1 MIFGIIN
8 LINFDGGYFMKLS
21 KKIISVILC
30 VVMFFT
36 MSAVAIT
43 AYAEDDVTPVVFIP
57 GIGQSQ
63 TYKYDDDGN
72 EVASWNML
80 HVNTDF
86 ASYSIFD
93 WVKMLRLVAGLV
105 TTIIVQRDVV
115 SESTVKGALEVL
127 FVDHLRNDDG
137 TFVNNV
143 VTPNYPCP
151 ISGYNE
157 DARSIFDRRIPCQA
171 LVDEIGED
179 NVYCYNYSIFSN
191 TFENAEGL
199 NDYIEEVV
207 LPQTGSDKV
216 ILVPMSMGASVVNNY
231 LNLYPDSGRIEKI
244 ISVVGAWQGSDVFA
258 DLMLA
263 DFDENAP
270 DMVYTDAIQ
279 QIGVDAMTGSLIN
292 IAVRI
297 LPKQE
302 VDNLLYDIISAF
314 VKTLIV
320 PNTSLIS
327 LCPPD
332 RYEEFADRYLQGE
345 ELAATKAQT
354 DSYAKAQ
361 RELKER
367 LEYQQEKYGTELY
380 FIAGYNLG
388 FGGGSG
394 DFGFFKFFETQDTT
408 NSDEVIEISSTAPG
422 TTYVPAGTTF
432 SDEYIA
438 DPSHHVSPDGSI
450 DTSTAYF
457 EKTTWYFN
465 KQYHELTENNIALNL
480 AYDIAM
486 NKVKSIDDCKD
497 KYPQFNNVRNLKK
510 LNRYLDDAEQVF
522 KLNVLSAEDDAAL
535 KKAVADANVVI
546 ANTIIDTETDNK
558 TTENMRS
565 IMAEIVAEY
574 DLATDEVKEQLNYDG
589 LMRDDYKPESEPD
602 KTTVVLTSVLGV
614 TAKILTLIFGKKGF
628 GDFWSFIF

>member
-1 MIFGIIN
+1 MEI
-8 LINFDGGYFMKLS
+8 FMKLS

-345 ELAATKAQT
+345 ALAATKAQT

>member
-1 MIFGIIN
+1 
-8 LINFDGGYFMKLS
+8 MKLS

-30 VVMFFT
+30 VIMVFT

-43 AYAEDDVTPVVFIP
+43 ANAKDDVTPVVFIP

-63 TYKYDDDGN
+63 TYKYDDEGKQI
-72 EVASWNML
+72 ASWNML

-86 ASYSIFD
+86 ASYSIID
-93 WVKMLRLVAGLV
+93 WVKMIRLVAGLIV
-105 TTIIVQRDVV
+105 TIAVQRDVV
-115 SESTVKGALEVL
+115 SESTIKGALEVL
-127 FVDHLRNDDG
+127 FVDHLRNADG
-137 TFVNNV
+137 SFVNNV

-157 DARSIFDRRIPCQA
+157 DARGIFNRRIPCQA

-191 TFENAEGL
+191 TFENAQGL
-199 NDYIEEVV
+199 NDYIENVV

-231 LNLYPDSGRIEKI
+231 LNLYPDAGRVEKI
-244 ISVVGAWQGSDVFA
+244 ISVVGAWQGSSVFA

-270 DMVYTDAIQ
+270 DLVYTDAIQ

-292 IAVRI
+292 IAARI

-332 RYEEFADRYLQGE
+332 RYEEFADKYLQGE
-345 ELAATKAQT
+345 EHAETKAQA

-361 RELKER
+361 REVKER
-367 LEYQQEKYGTELY
+367 LEYQQEKFGTELY

-422 TTYVPAGTTF
+422 TSYVPAGTSF

-465 KQYHELTENNIALNL
+465 KQYHELTNNNIALNL

-486 NKVKSIDDCKD
+486 NKVKSIDDWKD
-497 KYPQFNNVRNLKK
+497 TYPQFNNVRNLKK
-510 LNRYLDDAEQVF
+510 LNRYLGDAEQVF
-522 KLNVLSAEDDAAL
+522 KLGVLSAEDDAAL
-535 KKAVADANVVI
+535 RKAVADANAVI
-546 ANTIIDTETDNK
+546 ANTVIDPETDNK

-565 IMAEIVAEY
+565 IMAELVAKY
-574 DLATDEVKEQLNYDG
+574 DLATEEVKEQLDYDG
-589 LMRDDYKPESEPD
+589 LMRGDYKPASEPD
-602 KTTVVLTSVLGV
+602 KTTVVLTSALGAV
-614 TAKILTLIFGKKGF
+614 AKVLTLIFGKKGF

>member
-1 MIFGIIN
+1 
-8 LINFDGGYFMKLS
+8 
-21 KKIISVILC
+21 
-30 VVMFFT
+30 
-36 MSAVAIT
+36 
-43 AYAEDDVTPVVFIP
+43 
-57 GIGQSQ
+57 
-63 TYKYDDDGN
+63 
-72 EVASWNML
+72 
-80 HVNTDF
+80 
-86 ASYSIFD
+86 
-93 WVKMLRLVAGLV
+93 
-105 TTIIVQRDVV
+105 
-115 SESTVKGALEVL
+115 
-127 FVDHLRNDDG
+127 
-137 TFVNNV
+137 
-143 VTPNYPCP
+143 
-151 ISGYNE
+151 
-157 DARSIFDRRIPCQA
+157 
-171 LVDEIGED
+171 
-179 NVYCYNYSIFSN
+179 
-191 TFENAEGL
+191 
-199 NDYIEEVV
+199 
-207 LPQTGSDKV
+207 
-216 ILVPMSMGASVVNNY
+216 MSMGASVVNNY
-231 LNLYPDSGRIEKI
+231 LNLYPDSNRIEKI
-244 ISVVGAWQGSDVFA
+244 ISVVGAWQGSSVFA

-332 RYEEFADRYLQGE
+332 RYEEFADKYLQGE
-345 ELAATKAQT
+345 EFAETKAQT

-394 DFGFFKFFETQDTT
+394 DFGFFKFFETQDST

-422 TTYVPAGTTF
+422 TSYVPAGTSF
-432 SDEYIA
+432 SDEYKA
-438 DPSHHVSPDGSI
+438 DPAHHVSPDGSI

-465 KQYHELTENNIALNL
+465 KQYHELTNNNIALKL

-497 KYPQFNNVRNLKK
+497 TYPQFNNVRNLKK
-510 LNRYLDDAEQVF
+510 LNRYLGDAEQVF
-522 KLNVLSAEDDAAL
+522 KLGVLSAEDDAAL
-535 KKAVADANVVI
+535 KKAVADANAVI
-546 ANTIIDTETDNK
+546 ANTIIDPATDDK

-565 IMAEIVAEY
+565 IMAELVAKY
-574 DLATDEVKEQLNYDG
+574 DLATEEVKEQLDYDG
-589 LMRDDYKPESEPD
+589 LMRGDYKPASEPD
-602 KTTVVLTSVLGV
+602 KTTVVLTSVLGA

>member
-1 MIFGIIN
+1 
-8 LINFDGGYFMKLS
+8 MKLS

-30 VVMFFT
+30 VIMVFT

-43 AYAEDDVTPVVFIP
+43 ANAKDDVTPVVFIP

-63 TYKYDDDGN
+63 TYKYDDEGN
-72 EVASWNML
+72 EIASWNML

-86 ASYSIFD
+86 ASFSIID
-93 WVKMLRLVAGLV
+93 WVKMIRLVAGLV
-105 TTIIVQRDVV
+105 VTIAVQRDVV
-115 SESTVKGALEVL
+115 SESTIKGALEVL
-127 FVDHLRNDDG
+127 FVDHLRKDDG

-157 DARSIFDRRIPCQA
+157 KARGIFDRRIPCQA

-191 TFENAEGL
+191 TFENAQGL
-199 NDYIEEVV
+199 NDYIENVV

-231 LNLYPDSGRIEKI
+231 LNLYPDSNRIEKI
-244 ISVVGAWQGSDVFA
+244 ISVVGAWQGSSVFA

-332 RYEEFADRYLQGE
+332 RYEEFADKYLQGE
-345 ELAATKAQT
+345 EFAETKAQT

-394 DFGFFKFFETQDTT
+394 DFGFFKFFETQDST

-422 TTYVPAGTTF
+422 TSYVPAGTSF
-432 SDEYIA
+432 SDEYKA
-438 DPSHHVSPDGSI
+438 DPTHHVSPDGSI

-465 KQYHELTENNIALNL
+465 KQYHELTNNNIALKL

-497 KYPQFNNVRNLKK
+497 TYPRFNNVRNLKK
-510 LNRYLDDAEQVF
+510 LNRYLGDAEQVF
-522 KLNVLSAEDDAAL
+522 KLGVLSAEDDAAL
-535 KKAVADANVVI
+535 KKAVADANAVI
-546 ANTIIDTETDNK
+546 ANTIIDPATDDK

-565 IMAEIVAEY
+565 IMAELVAKY
-574 DLATDEVKEQLNYDG
+574 DLATEEVKEQLDYDG
-589 LMRDDYKPESEPD
+589 LMRGDYKPASEPD
-602 KTTVVLTSVLGV
+602 KATVVLTSVLGA

>member
-1 MIFGIIN
+1 
-8 LINFDGGYFMKLS
+8 MKLS

-30 VVMFFT
+30 VIMVFT

-43 AYAEDDVTPVVFIP
+43 ANAKDDVTPVVFIP

-63 TYKYDDDGN
+63 TYKYDDEGN
-72 EVASWNML
+72 EIASWNML

-86 ASYSIFD
+86 ASFSIID
-93 WVKMLRLVAGLV
+93 WVKMIRLVAGLV
-105 TTIIVQRDVV
+105 VTIAVQRDVV
-115 SESTVKGALEVL
+115 SESTIKGALEVL
-127 FVDHLRNDDG
+127 FVDHLRKDDG

-157 DARSIFDRRIPCQA
+157 KARGIFDRRIPCQA

-191 TFENAEGL
+191 TFENAQGL
-199 NDYIEEVV
+199 NDYIENVV

-231 LNLYPDSGRIEKI
+231 LNLYPDSNRIEKI
-244 ISVVGAWQGSDVFA
+244 ISVVGAWQGSSVFA

-332 RYEEFADRYLQGE
+332 RYEEFADKYLQGE
-345 ELAATKAQT
+345 EFAETKAQT

-394 DFGFFKFFETQDTT
+394 DFGFFKFFETQDST

-422 TTYVPAGTTF
+422 TSYVPAGTSF
-432 SDEYIA
+432 SDEYKA
-438 DPSHHVSPDGSI
+438 DPTHHVSPDGSI

-465 KQYHELTENNIALNL
+465 KQYHELTNNNIALKL

-486 NKVKSIDDCKD
+486 NKVKNVDDCKD
-497 KYPQFNNVRNLKK
+497 TYPQFNNVRNLKK
-510 LNRYLDDAEQVF
+510 LNRYLGDAEQVF
-522 KLNVLSAEDDAAL
+522 KLGVLSAEDDAAL
-535 KKAVADANVVI
+535 KKAVADANAVI
-546 ANTIIDTETDNK
+546 ANTIIDPATDDK

-565 IMAEIVAEY
+565 IMAELVAKY
-574 DLATDEVKEQLNYDG
+574 DLATEEVKEQLDYDG
-589 LMRDDYKPESEPD
+589 LMRGDYKPASEPD
-602 KTTVVLTSVLGV
+602 KTTVVLTSVLGA

>member
-1 MIFGIIN
+1 
-8 LINFDGGYFMKLS
+8 MKLS

-30 VVMFFT
+30 MIMVFT

-43 AYAEDDVTPVVFIP
+43 ANAKDDVTPVVFIP

-63 TYKYDDDGN
+63 TYKYDDEGKQI
-72 EVASWNML
+72 ASWNML

-86 ASYSIFD
+86 ASYSIID
-93 WVKMLRLVAGLV
+93 WVKMIRLVAGLIV
-105 TTIIVQRDVV
+105 TIAVQRDVV
-115 SESTVKGALEVL
+115 SESTIKGALEVL
-127 FVDHLRNDDG
+127 FVDHLRNADG
-137 TFVNNV
+137 SFVNNV

-157 DARSIFDRRIPCQA
+157 DARGIFNRRIPCQA

-191 TFENAEGL
+191 TFENAQGL
-199 NDYIEEVV
+199 NDYIENVV

-231 LNLYPDSGRIEKI
+231 LNLYPDAGRVEKI
-244 ISVVGAWQGSDVFA
+244 ISVVGAWQGSSVFA

-270 DMVYTDAIQ
+270 DLVYTDAIQ

-292 IAVRI
+292 IAARI

-332 RYEEFADRYLQGE
+332 RYEEFADKYLQGE
-345 ELAATKAQT
+345 EHAETKAQA

-361 RELKER
+361 REVKER
-367 LEYQQEKYGTELY
+367 LEYQQEKFGTELY

-394 DFGFFKFFETQDTT
+394 DFGFFKFFESQDTT

-422 TTYVPAGTTF
+422 TSYVPSGTSF

-465 KQYHELTENNIALNL
+465 KQYHELTNNNIALNL

-497 KYPQFNNVRNLKK
+497 TYPQFNNVRNLKK
-510 LNRYLDDAEQVF
+510 LNRYLGDAEQVF
-522 KLNVLSAEDDAAL
+522 KLGVLSAEDDAAL
-535 KKAVADANVVI
+535 RKAVADANAVI
-546 ANTIIDTETDNK
+546 ANTVIDPETDNK

-565 IMAEIVAEY
+565 IMAELVAKY
-574 DLATDEVKEQLNYDG
+574 DLATEEVKEQLDYDG
-589 LMRDDYKPESEPD
+589 LMRGDYKPASEPD
-602 KTTVVLTSVLGV
+602 KTTVVLTSALGAV
-614 TAKILTLIFGKKGF
+614 AKVLTLIFGKKGF

>member
-1 MIFGIIN
+1 
-8 LINFDGGYFMKLS
+8 MKLS
-21 KKIISVILC
+21 RKIISVILC
-30 VVMFFT
+30 VVMVFT

-43 AYAEDDVTPVVFIP
+43 ANAKDDATPVVFIP

-86 ASYSIFD
+86 ASFSIFD

-115 SESTVKGALEVL
+115 SESAVKGALEVL
-127 FVDHLRNDDG
+127 FVDHLRNADG
-137 TFVNNV
+137 EFVNNV

-231 LNLYPDSGRIEKI
+231 LNLYPDAGRVEKI

-292 IAVRI
+292 IAARI

-332 RYEEFADRYLQGE
+332 RYEEFADKYLQGE
-345 ELAATKAQT
+345 ELAETKSQT

-422 TTYVPAGTTF
+422 TSYVPAGTSF

-457 EKTTWYFN
+457 ENTTWYFN

-522 KLNVLSAEDDAAL
+522 KLNVLSAEDNAAL

-546 ANTIIDTETDNK
+546 ANTIIDTEADNK
-558 TTENMRS
+558 ATENMRS
-565 IMAEIVAEY
+565 IMAELVAKY
-574 DLATDEVKEQLNYDG
+574 DLATDEIVEQLNYDG
-589 LMRDDYKPESEPD
+589 LTRDDYKPASEPD

>member
-1 MIFGIIN
+1 MEI
-8 LINFDGGYFMKLS
+8 FMKLS

-345 ELAATKAQT
+345 ELAATKTQT

-565 IMAEIVAEY
+565 IMAELVAEY

>member
-1 MIFGIIN
+1 MEI
-8 LINFDGGYFMKLS
+8 FMKLS

-565 IMAEIVAEY
+565 IMAELVAEY

>member
-1 MIFGIIN
+1 
-8 LINFDGGYFMKLS
+8 MKLS

-30 VVMFFT
+30 VIMVFT

-43 AYAEDDVTPVVFIP
+43 ANAKDDVTPVVFIP

-63 TYKYDDDGN
+63 TYKYDDEGN
-72 EVASWNML
+72 EIASWNML

-86 ASYSIFD
+86 ASFSIID
-93 WVKMLRLVAGLV
+93 WVKMIRLVAGLV
-105 TTIIVQRDVV
+105 VTITVQRDVV
-115 SESTVKGALEVL
+115 SESTIKGALEVL
-127 FVDHLRNDDG
+127 FVDHLRKDDG

-157 DARSIFDRRIPCQA
+157 KARGIFDRRIPCQA

-191 TFENAEGL
+191 TFENAQGL
-199 NDYIEEVV
+199 NDYIENVV

-231 LNLYPDSGRIEKI
+231 LNLYPDSNRIEKI
-244 ISVVGAWQGSDVFA
+244 ISVVGAWQGSSVFA

-332 RYEEFADRYLQGE
+332 RYEEFADKYLQGE
-345 ELAATKAQT
+345 EFAETKAQT

-394 DFGFFKFFETQDTT
+394 DFGFFKFFETQDST

-422 TTYVPAGTTF
+422 TSYVPAGTSF
-432 SDEYIA
+432 SDEYKA
-438 DPSHHVSPDGSI
+438 DPTHHVSPDGSI

-465 KQYHELTENNIALNL
+465 KQYHELTNNNIALKL

-497 KYPQFNNVRNLKK
+497 IYPQFNNVRNLKK
-510 LNRYLDDAEQVF
+510 LNRYLGDAEQVF
-522 KLNVLSAEDDAAL
+522 KLGVLSAEDDAAL
-535 KKAVADANVVI
+535 KKAVADANAVI
-546 ANTIIDTETDNK
+546 ANTIIDPATDDK

-565 IMAEIVAEY
+565 IMAELVAKY
-574 DLATDEVKEQLNYDG
+574 DLATEEVKEQLDYDG
-589 LMRDDYKPESEPD
+589 LMRGDYKPASEPD
-602 KTTVVLTSVLGV
+602 KTTVVLTSVLGA

>member
-1 MIFGIIN
+1 
-8 LINFDGGYFMKLS
+8 MKLS
-21 KKIISVILC
+21 RKIISVILC
-30 VVMFFT
+30 VVMVFT

-43 AYAEDDVTPVVFIP
+43 ANAKDDVTPVVFIP

-86 ASYSIFD
+86 ASFSIFD

-115 SESTVKGALEVL
+115 SESAVKGALEVL
-127 FVDHLRNDDG
+127 FVDHLRNADG
-137 TFVNNV
+137 EFVNNV

-171 LVDEIGED
+171 LVNEIGED

-231 LNLYPDSGRIEKI
+231 LNLYPDAGRVEKI

-292 IAVRI
+292 IAARI

-332 RYEEFADRYLQGE
+332 RYEEFADKYLQGE
-345 ELAATKAQT
+345 ELAETKSQT

-422 TTYVPAGTTF
+422 TSYVPAGTSF

-457 EKTTWYFN
+457 ENTTWYFN

-546 ANTIIDTETDNK
+546 ANTIIDTEADNK
-558 TTENMRS
+558 ATENMRS
-565 IMAEIVAEY
+565 IMAELVAKY
-574 DLATDEVKEQLNYDG
+574 DLATDEIVEQLNYDG
-589 LMRDDYKPESEPD
+589 LTRDDYKPASEPD

>member
-1 MIFGIIN
+1 
-8 LINFDGGYFMKLS
+8 MKLS

-30 VVMFFT
+30 VIMVFT

-43 AYAEDDVTPVVFIP
+43 ANAKDDVTPVVFIP

-63 TYKYDDDGN
+63 TYKYDDEGN
-72 EVASWNML
+72 EIASWNML

-86 ASYSIFD
+86 ASFSIID
-93 WVKMLRLVAGLV
+93 WVKMIRLVAGLV
-105 TTIIVQRDVV
+105 VTIAVQRDVV
-115 SESTVKGALEVL
+115 SESTIKGALEVL
-127 FVDHLRNDDG
+127 FVDHLRKDDG

-157 DARSIFDRRIPCQA
+157 KARGIFDRRIPCQA

-191 TFENAEGL
+191 TFENAQGL
-199 NDYIEEVV
+199 NDYIENVV

-231 LNLYPDSGRIEKI
+231 LNLYPDSNRIEKI
-244 ISVVGAWQGSDVFA
+244 ISVVGAWQGSSVFA

-332 RYEEFADRYLQGE
+332 RYEEFADKYLQGE
-345 ELAATKAQT
+345 EFAETKAQT

-367 LEYQQEKYGTELY
+367 LEYQQEKYGTEFY

-394 DFGFFKFFETQDTT
+394 DFGFFKFFETQDST

-422 TTYVPAGTTF
+422 TSYVPAGTSF
-432 SDEYIA
+432 SDEYKA
-438 DPSHHVSPDGSI
+438 DPTHHVSPDGSI

-465 KQYHELTENNIALNL
+465 KQYHELTNNNIALKL

-497 KYPQFNNVRNLKK
+497 IYPQFNNVRNLKK
-510 LNRYLDDAEQVF
+510 LNRYLGDAEQVF
-522 KLNVLSAEDDAAL
+522 KLGVLSAEDDAAL
-535 KKAVADANVVI
+535 KKAVADANAVI
-546 ANTIIDTETDNK
+546 ANTIIDPATDDK

-565 IMAEIVAEY
+565 IMAELVAKY
-574 DLATDEVKEQLNYDG
+574 DLATEEVKEQLDYDG
-589 LMRDDYKPESEPD
+589 LMRGDYKPASEPD
-602 KTTVVLTSVLGV
+602 KTTVVLTSVLGA

>member
-1 MIFGIIN
+1 
-8 LINFDGGYFMKLS
+8 
-21 KKIISVILC
+21 
-30 VVMFFT
+30 
-36 MSAVAIT
+36 
-43 AYAEDDVTPVVFIP
+43 
-57 GIGQSQ
+57 
-63 TYKYDDDGN
+63 
-72 EVASWNML
+72 
-80 HVNTDF
+80 
-86 ASYSIFD
+86 
-93 WVKMLRLVAGLV
+93 
-105 TTIIVQRDVV
+105 
-115 SESTVKGALEVL
+115 
-127 FVDHLRNDDG
+127 
-137 TFVNNV
+137 
-143 VTPNYPCP
+143 
-151 ISGYNE
+151 
-157 DARSIFDRRIPCQA
+157 
-171 LVDEIGED
+171 
-179 NVYCYNYSIFSN
+179 
-191 TFENAEGL
+191 
-199 NDYIEEVV
+199 
-207 LPQTGSDKV
+207 
-216 ILVPMSMGASVVNNY
+216 MSMGASVVNNY
-231 LNLYPDSGRIEKI
+231 LNLYPDAGRVEKI
-244 ISVVGAWQGSDVFA
+244 ISVVGAWQGSSVFA

-270 DMVYTDAIQ
+270 DLVYTDAIQ

-292 IAVRI
+292 IAARI

-332 RYEEFADRYLQGE
+332 RYEEFADKYLQGE
-345 ELAATKAQT
+345 EHAETKAQA

-361 RELKER
+361 REVKER
-367 LEYQQEKYGTELY
+367 LEYQQEKFGTELY

-422 TTYVPAGTTF
+422 TSYVPAGTSF

-438 DPSHHVSPDGSI
+438 DPTHHVSPDGSI

-465 KQYHELTENNIALNL
+465 KQFHELTNNNIALNL

-497 KYPQFNNVRNLKK
+497 TYPQFNNVRNLKK
-510 LNRYLDDAEQVF
+510 LNRYLGDAEQVF
-522 KLNVLSAEDDAAL
+522 KLGVLSAEDDAAL
-535 KKAVADANVVI
+535 RKAVADANAVI
-546 ANTIIDTETDNK
+546 ANTVIDPETDNK

-565 IMAEIVAEY
+565 IMAELVAKY
-574 DLATDEVKEQLNYDG
+574 DLATEEVKEQLDYDG
-589 LMRDDYKPESEPD
+589 LMRGDYKPASEPD
-602 KTTVVLTSVLGV
+602 KTTVVLTSALGAV
-614 TAKILTLIFGKKGF
+614 AKVLTLIFGKKGF

>member
-1 MIFGIIN
+1 
-8 LINFDGGYFMKLS
+8 MKLS

-30 VVMFFT
+30 VIMVFT

-43 AYAEDDVTPVVFIP
+43 ANAKDDVTPVVFIP

-63 TYKYDDDGN
+63 TYKYDDEGN
-72 EVASWNML
+72 EIASWNML

-86 ASYSIFD
+86 ASFSIID
-93 WVKMLRLVAGLV
+93 WVKMIRLVAGLV
-105 TTIIVQRDVV
+105 VTIAVQRDVV
-115 SESTVKGALEVL
+115 SESTIKGALEVL
-127 FVDHLRNDDG
+127 FVDHLRKDDG

-157 DARSIFDRRIPCQA
+157 KARGIFDRRIPCQA

-191 TFENAEGL
+191 TFENAQGL
-199 NDYIEEVV
+199 NDYIENVV

-231 LNLYPDSGRIEKI
+231 LNLYPDSNRIEKI
-244 ISVVGAWQGSDVFA
+244 ISVVGAWQGSSVFA

-332 RYEEFADRYLQGE
+332 RYEEFADKYLQGE
-345 ELAATKAQT
+345 EFAETKAQT

-394 DFGFFKFFETQDTT
+394 DFGFFKFFETQDST

-422 TTYVPAGTTF
+422 TSYVPAGTSF
-432 SDEYIA
+432 SDEYKA
-438 DPSHHVSPDGSI
+438 DPTHHVSPDGSI

-465 KQYHELTENNIALNL
+465 KQYHELTNNNIALKL

-497 KYPQFNNVRNLKK
+497 TYPQFNNVRNLKK
-510 LNRYLDDAEQVF
+510 LNRYLGDAEQVF
-522 KLNVLSAEDDAAL
+522 KLGVLSAEDDAAL
-535 KKAVADANVVI
+535 KKAVADANAVI
-546 ANTIIDTETDNK
+546 ANTIIDPATDDK

-565 IMAEIVAEY
+565 IMAELVAKY
-574 DLATDEVKEQLNYDG
+574 DLATEEVKEQLDYDG
-589 LMRDDYKPESEPD
+589 LMRGDYKPASEPD
-602 KTTVVLTSVLGV
+602 KTTVVLTSVLGT